1 MGIANST
8 LIQVWVQGEKGGG
21 QWLFDD
27 GTPIPD
33 VCPISII
40 NGPTEVH
47 FRARINT
54 SVTCIDDVNEA
65 QDHFSCQYRR
75 LLTFNN

>member
-1 MGIANST
+1 MGIANNSF
-8 LIQVWVQGEKGGG
+8 IHVWVQGKKVGG

-33 VCPISII
+33 VCPISMS
-40 NGPTEVH
+40 NGPTEVP

-54 SVTCIDDVNEA
+54 SVTCIDDVNDA
-65 QDHFSCQYRR
+65 QHHYSCQYRR